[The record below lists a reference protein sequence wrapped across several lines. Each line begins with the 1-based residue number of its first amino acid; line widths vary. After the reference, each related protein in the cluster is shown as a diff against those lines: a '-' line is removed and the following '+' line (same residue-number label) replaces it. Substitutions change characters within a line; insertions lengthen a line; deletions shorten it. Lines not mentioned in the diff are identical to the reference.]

1 MASDIDDPSK
11 WYNTGQALRNPFQ
24 WVGRKGA
31 ELFDWATET
40 PSVETARAAGAPY
53 EARPSPGLT
62 PEDLRARTS
71 SLADV
76 LTGRVAG
83 SAPSPAELQLR
94 KGLESQLAM
103 ANALAASG
111 AGASNPGLA
120 QRTAA
125 FSADRAGSAFNADA
139 AILRAQEQAAAETR
153 LMQLLGGNQNVA
165 LGQTGLNDA
174 QSRFA
179 QDLQYDADADRL
191 GTRRKVAAGGVETVG
206 QTAAMMADGG
216 IVAGPTEAMLGEAGP
231 EAVVPL
237 TSPADAALAAMMID
251 KARKRMA
258 TEQMVADALSGSM
271 APPAGDVDLPPK
283 GPAEASVGGQP
294 RRPAQRGGR
303 GSGFGRML
311 GELVQRQR
319 MQEAEDR
326 ARAMAA
332 LAVRLTGGKVHQASA
347 ASLDDAAMRGG
358 AMGALASRL
367 TGAR

>member
-1 MASDIDDPSK
+1 MATRITDRYGSGELTVGQQAKAIFVDPWVDI
-11 WYNTGQALRNPFQ
+11 WN
-24 WVGRKGA
+24 
-31 ELFDWATET
+31 WATET
-40 PSVETARAAGAPY
+40 PKVEKARAAGAPY

-62 PEDLRARTS
+62 PDELRGRTS
-71 SLADV
+71 SFADV
-76 LTGRVAG
+76 LAGRVAG

-153 LMQLLGGNQNVA
+153 YMQLLGGNQNVA

-179 QDLQYDADADRL
+179 QDLQYQADADRL
-191 GTRRKVAAGGVETVG
+191 GTRRKVAAGALDTTGTVL
-206 QTAAMMADGG
+206 TKMADGG
-216 IVAGPTEAMLGEAGP
+216 IVAEPTEAVLGEAGRP

-258 TEQMVADALSGSM
+258 TEQMAADALSGSM
-271 APPAGDVDLPPK
+271 APPSGDVDPPPK
-283 GPAEASVGGQP
+283 GPAEASVGSQP